1 MITSGPNGL
10 ILIDKSSGWTSH
22 DVVARSRRL
31 LGTKKIGHTGTLD
44 KPATGLLIMT
54 VGKAT
59 RLSDIV
65 QAKPKVYEGVVVF
78 GAATDTDDATGEIVK
93 EFVCEFT
100 EDELMTAVLGFKG
113 EITQRPP
120 RRSAVKM
127 GGQRLYR
134 KDLRGDDF
142 VPPERTVTVH
152 DISAT
157 DFDPA
162 DPEFGGNSTV
172 KLRVECSKGTYIRS
186 IARDLGEALGGSAHL
201 GALRRHSIG
210 EFTLDD
216 AITIE
221 QLEELADSGNDTD
234 YLLPPAAAIR
244 DWPQLMISK
253 DLRENVSHGKV
264 MTLEQIGQEHLTEE
278 DRLALVDEDGGLLA
292 LVRVTPDKEIRYL
305 MVLDGK

>member
-1 MITSGPNGL
+1 MIALGPTGL
-10 ILIDKSSGWTSH
+10 ILVDKPSGWTSH

-44 KPATGLLIMT
+44 KPATGLLILT
-54 VGKAT
+54 VGRAT

-65 QAKPKVYEGVVVF
+65 QAKPKGYEGSVGC
-78 GAATDTDDATGEIVK
+78 GAATDTDDATGETI
-93 EFVCEFT
+93 EESTCEFT
-100 EDELMTAVLGFKG
+100 DRELMTAVMGFKG

-127 GGQRLYR
+127 GGQRLYK

-142 VPPERTVTVH
+142 VPPERQVTVH
-152 DISAT
+152 DILAT
-157 DFDPA
+157 DPIPSNPA
-162 DPEFGGNSTV
+162 FGGKYTARI
-172 KLRVECSKGTYIRS
+172 RVECSKGTYIRS
-186 IARDLGEALGGSAHL
+186 IARDLGEALGCTAHL
-201 GALRRHSIG
+201 GSLKRYSIG

-221 QLEELADSGNDTD
+221 QLEVRTAAGDETD
-234 YLLPPAAAIR
+234 YLLPPIAAVR
-244 DWPQLMISK
+244 DWQQLEISG
-253 DLRENVSHGKV
+253 DLAENVSHGKV
-264 MTLEQIGQEHLTEE
+264 MTVEQIGQEHLCVE
-278 DRLALVDEDGGLLA
+278 DRLAMVDEDGGLLA